1 MQYNVDSLYY
11 DQPAFINKYKN
22 HTQPLFISLNT
33 QSLYSKHANLKSLL
47 LDLRN
52 SCVKIDILAL
62 QETWNIPYT
71 ELVQIPDYT
80 FTHKQRTSSRGGG
93 VGFYIR
99 NDISYKIVSELSHF
113 TANIFESLTIEA
125 KVSNKTYLLTSIY
138 RSPNPPRNI
147 TAQEQMLQFNNHLDT
162 LLTAISRRKLNA
174 YIFLDSNI
182 NLLNLNTDHNASNY
196 HDLILNNG
204 YLQSITRATRIQN
217 GHFSLIDHI
226 ITNSPS
232 NNSDSGI
239 LINDISDHF
248 TTFILPDYQKKR
260 TAAKSTTTRIFN
272 STNIENFKLTLRNLT
287 WRTTTDSIDTNTSY
301 SYFWNDFKQAYDTHF
316 PKITL
321 KANKNKRRLN
331 NFLTPELLAARST
344 KLELHKLSLASPT
357 PTNIANYRKARNEYN
372 TAVRRQKVLYYEDSL
387 SNSKCSKKT
396 WTILKE
402 AANLAK
408 NTGKITEISING
420 TLSSDEKAIA
430 NTFNHFFSTVGSTI
444 SNSIPPSNRDPLSYC
459 PDFPNNLR
467 QLELEGCGPMLV
479 GNTIQSMV
487 SKSSTDLD
495 GISSKLLKSVRAE
508 IERPLSHIFS
518 LSLSTGIFPE
528 QLKASRVVPIH
539 KAGDTTNCD
548 NYRPISL
555 VNAFSKILEKIVCTK
570 LVHHLEST
578 NLMYKHQYGFLK
590 GRSTEHALT
599 QILNTVGQAL
609 NENKYCVGV
618 FLDLKKAFDVVP
630 HDILLKKLTK
640 LGVSDAALTWFASYL
655 SNRTQKVDINGTTS
669 DSTLLD
675 ELSVFQG
682 TSLGPILFLCFI
694 NDLPL
699 ATDLFSVLYAD
710 DTTGLDSDSDLQ
722 TLLTRV
728 SMELNK
734 LANWFRSN
742 RMALNVSKTKYMI
755 FHVPNKRI
763 MNNPQLIYDGNAPDS
778 DHNPDLVSS
787 IERIHN
793 NHENPSH
800 RSFKLLGIYLDENLN
815 FNSNTTAL
823 SNKLSRALFFIN
835 RVKLTLSPKA
845 LKALYTSFFHSHLL
859 YCPIIYSCTSQGNI
873 NRLLIQQ
880 KKAIRTITKSSY
892 NTHTEPLFQQI
903 NILPLEKIIL
913 QAKLTFMHSVY
924 YEHAPTSFLNIW
936 TTLEQRHPELNL
948 RNATDISL
956 PFPRIELYKKLP
968 IYSLPSAWNETGDFR
983 YQRNRFTFQMA
994 LREFL
999 TTPAGLEPAG

>member
-1 MQYNVDSLYY
+1 M
-11 DQPAFINKYKN
+11 
-22 HTQPLFISLNT
+22 T
-33 QSLYSKHANLKSLL
+33 
-47 LDLRN
+47 
-52 SCVKIDILAL
+52 
-62 QETWNIPYT
+62 
-71 ELVQIPDYT
+71 
-80 FTHKQRTSSRGGG
+80 
-93 VGFYIR
+93 
-99 NDISYKIVSELSHF
+99 
-113 TANIFESLTIEA
+113 
-125 KVSNKTYLLTSIY
+125 
-138 RSPNPPRNI
+138 
-147 TAQEQMLQFNNHLDT
+147 QFNNNLET
-162 LLTAISRRKLNA
+162 LLTAINRRKLNA
-174 YIFLDSNI
+174 YLFLDSNI
-182 NLLNLNTDHNASNY
+182 NLLKINTDHTASNY

-204 YLQSITRATRIQN
+204 YLQTITRATRIQG

-248 TTFILPDYQKKR
+248 TTFILPDYQKKH
-260 TAAKSTTTRIFN
+260 TTAKSTTTRIFSN
-272 STNIENFKLTLRNLT
+272 TNIENFKLTLRNLT
-287 WRTTTDSIDTNTSY
+287 WRTTTDSADVNDSY
-301 SYFWNDFKQAYDTHF
+301 SHFWTDFKQAYDEHF
-316 PKITL
+316 PKITF
-321 KANKNKRRLN
+321 KANKSKRRIN
-331 NFLTPELLAARST
+331 NFLTPELLAARSN
-344 KLELHKLSLASPT
+344 KLELHKLALSSPT
-357 PTNIANYRKARNEYN
+357 PANIDNYKKARNTYN
-372 TAVRRQKVLYYEDSL
+372 TAIRKQKALYYENSL
-387 SNSKCSKKT
+387 SNSRSSKKT

-408 NTGKITEISING
+408 TTSKITEINING
-420 TLSSDEKAIA
+420 TLSSDESEIA
-430 NTFNHFFSTVGSTI
+430 NTFNQFFSTVGSTI
-444 SNSIPPSNRDPLSYC
+444 SDSIPPSTRDPLSYC
-459 PDFPNNLR
+459 PDFPDNLR

-479 GNTIQSMV
+479 GNTIQTMV

-508 IERPLSHIFS
+508 IERPLAHIFS
-518 LSLSTGIFPE
+518 LSLSAGIFPE
-528 QLKASRVVPIH
+528 QLKASRVIPIH

-590 GRSTEHALT
+590 GKSTEHALI

-609 NENKYCVGV
+609 NENKYCVGI

-630 HDILLKKLTK
+630 HDILLKKLKK
-640 LGVSDAALTWFASYL
+640 LGLSDTALAWFTSYL
-655 SNRTQKVDINGTTS
+655 SNRTQRVDINGTTS
-669 DSTLLD
+669 DSASLND
-675 ELSVFQG
+675 LSVFQG
-682 TSLGPILFLCFI
+682 TSLGPVLFLCFI

-699 ATDLFSVLYAD
+699 ATELFSVLYAD

-728 SMELNK
+728 GVELNK

-763 MNNPQLIYDGNAPDS
+763 LDNPQLIFDGNAPDT

-787 IERIHN
+787 IERIHS

-815 FNSNTTAL
+815 FNANTTAL

-835 RVKLTLSPKA
+835 RVKHTLSPKA

-873 NRLLIQQ
+873 NRLYIQQ

-892 NTHTEPLFQQI
+892 NAHTEPLFQQL

-913 QAKLTFMHSVY
+913 HAKLTFMHSVY
-924 YEHAPTSFLNIW
+924 YEYSPTSFSNTW
-936 TTLEQRHPELNL
+936 TTQEQRHPELNL
-948 RNATDISL
+948 RNATDIYL

-983 YQRNRFTFQMA
+983 YQRNAFTYQVA

-999 TTPAGLEPAG
+999 TAQAGSEPPG